1 MDDSSRQKD
10 TLALQEGILPVQENS
25 GIDLESKGKQEASRS
40 NPSEEKTR
48 NIEERDVIHQLRHTI
63 S

>member
-1 MDDSSRQKD
+1 
-10 TLALQEGILPVQENS
+10 LQEGILPVQENS

-48 NIEERDVIHQLRHTI
+48 NIEERDLIHQLWHT

>member
-10 TLALQEGILPVQENS
+10 TLALNKGNLPIQENS

-40 NPSEEKTR
+40 SPSEEKTR
-48 NIEERDVIHQLRHTI
+48 NIEERDVIHQLWHTT
-63 S
+63 

>member
-1 MDDSSRQKD
+1 MDDSSRQKGM
-10 TLALQEGILPVQENS
+10 LALKEGSLPVQENS

-40 NPSEEKTR
+40 TPSEEKTR
-48 NIEERDVIHQLRHTI
+48 NIEERDVIHQLWHTI